1 MGGEK
6 SAVFVSLCLKEQT
19 TVEKV
24 DQIKDFLRYLR
35 PESVALSNLIIHV
48 MFQTL
53 QSPEKGDTF
62 CQSKHSLRLYMK
74 MFVLTFYFMYPS
86 HL

>member
-6 SAVFVSLCLKEQT
+6 SAVFVSLCLKEKT

-35 PESVALSNLIIHV
+35 PESVALSKFNYSSYVTNLAK
-48 MFQTL
+48 
-53 QSPEKGDTF
+53 P
-62 CQSKHSLRLYMK
+62 
-74 MFVLTFYFMYPS
+74 
-86 HL
+86 

>member
-35 PESVALSNLIIHV
+35 PESVALSNLIIQV
-48 MFQTL
+48 MLQTL
-53 QSPEKGDTF
+53 QSPEKGINFAKASTACDF
-62 CQSKHSLRLYMK
+62 I
-74 MFVLTFYFMYPS
+74 
-86 HL
+86 